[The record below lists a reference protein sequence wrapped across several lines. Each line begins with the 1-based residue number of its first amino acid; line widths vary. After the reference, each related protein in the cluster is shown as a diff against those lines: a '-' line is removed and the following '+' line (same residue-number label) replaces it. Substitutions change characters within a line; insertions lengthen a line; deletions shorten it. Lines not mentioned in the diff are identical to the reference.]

1 MHVVLPRG
9 VRWGAGQIV
18 TVYNSPSL
26 LRGSNIHDHFLL
38 EHTLL
43 INPSPYPCP
52 SLLTVQSF
60 SLDTHCKTLIWMDQ
74 RPGFR
79 LCQPRRNSVT
89 SSTPRCRLAPGRPDH
104 RPRRQRLA
112 VARRLRL
119 AASYTALG
127 PAGYRDGR
135 IVTKSTIRT
144 IYRVHAGTPPRVPT
158 YASTGVCETVPVN
171 QPASRL
177 VWPGPVNTA
186 APW

>member
-52 SLLTVQSF
+52 SLLTAQSF
-60 SLDTHCKTLIWMDQ
+60 SPDTYCKTLIWMDQ

-89 SSTPRCRLAPGRPDH
+89 SSAPRCRLATGRPDH
-104 RPRRQRLA
+104 RPRRQRLV
-112 VARRLRL
+112 VARRPRRTSDHLGFDSPL
-119 AASYTALG
+119 IVQLWVQLGIDMGKLSQSLQSAQFIAYTRGPRPVSQPMRGPVYARRFQLISQ
-127 PAGYRDGR
+127 PAG
-135 IVTKSTIRT
+135 
-144 IYRVHAGTPPRVPT
+144 
-158 YASTGVCETVPVN
+158 
-171 QPASRL
+171 
-177 VWPGPVNTA
+177 
-186 APW
+186 